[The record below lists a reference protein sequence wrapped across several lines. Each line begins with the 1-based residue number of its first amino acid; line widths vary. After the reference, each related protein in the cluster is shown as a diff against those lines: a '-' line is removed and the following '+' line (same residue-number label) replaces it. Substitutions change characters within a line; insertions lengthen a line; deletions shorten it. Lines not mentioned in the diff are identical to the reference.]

1 MKIVSNLLL
10 LAAAASFTALAS
22 TSPYG
27 ISIEKL
33 FAKAE
38 ATNDQTYLNLAVYR
52 CSALLALVNGIVERD
67 TGTTKN
73 NGASQDLLEFGFYLT
88 MKQLQER
95 GGKIDE
101 DAVFS
106 RSKASY
112 DDHYSKYY
120 DWMVKN
126 YDAFGDYWGTD
137 QSLQSEIT
145 SCNTLAKQIETK

>member
-27 ISIEKL
+27 ISVEEL
-33 FAKAE
+33 FDKAE
-38 ATNDQTYLNLAVYR
+38 ATNDKTYVNLAVYR

-73 NGASQDLLEFGFYLT
+73 KGASQELFEFGFYIT
-88 MKQLQER
+88 MEQLQER

-101 DAVFS
+101 DAVLS

-126 YDAFGDYWGTD
+126 YGAFGDYWGTD

-145 SCNTLAKQIETK
+145 SCNTLAKKIESK